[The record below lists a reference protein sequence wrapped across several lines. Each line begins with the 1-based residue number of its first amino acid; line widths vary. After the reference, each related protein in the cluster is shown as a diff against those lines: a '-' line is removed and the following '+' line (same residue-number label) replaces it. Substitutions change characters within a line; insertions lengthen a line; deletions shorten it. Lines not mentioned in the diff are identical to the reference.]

1 MKTIKAADLFCGA
14 GGTSTGLAY
23 ACEDIGAKLELI
35 AINHWDVAIET
46 HSKNHPGAKHLCE
59 SLDNVDP
66 RKLVS
71 GGHLQLLV
79 ASPEC
84 THHSMARGGKPMSDQ
99 SRASGWHILRWAEAI
114 RIDNILIENVREY
127 ESWGPLGANG
137 RPLKSKRGETFRAF
151 LDALRSLNY
160 TVDYRILNAADY
172 GDPTT
177 RERLFIM
184 ARRGR
189 KSITWPEPTHTR
201 DGESTLFGD
210 APKKWRAA
218 REIIDWN
225 IPGESIFARKKPLAP
240 ATMARIAAGLRK
252 FGGAKAEPFLVV
264 LRNHAEARSIDKPLP
279 TLTAGGQHFAL
290 CEPFVLGQQS
300 GASPRSVD
308 KPLPTIATGGAISLV
323 QPFLMHLNRPGD
335 RPRQVDEPIATVTGT
350 SSDFGLV
357 EPFIVP
363 VNHGKADHRTYSM
376 DRPMPTVT
384 TLDAWGMVQPFLVEY
399 YGTGGSRSVD
409 DPVATITAKDR
420 FGLIQVDGL
429 ALDIRFRMLQPHELA
444 RAMSFP
450 DGYEFAGTRDQK
462 VKQIGNAVPRRLA
475 QALCRELIGDAVS
488 ARKEI
493 AA

>member
-14 GGTSTGLAY
+14 GGTSTGLVF
-23 ACEDIGAKLELI
+23 ACEEIGAKLDLI
-35 AINHWDVAIET
+35 AINHWEVAIET
-46 HSKNHPGAKHLCE
+46 HSKNHPEAKHLCE
-59 SLDNVDP
+59 SLDSVDP
-66 RKLVS
+66 RKVVPD
-71 GGHLQLLV
+71 GHLHLLV

-84 THHSMARGGKPMSDQ
+84 THHSLARGGKPMSDQ
-99 SRASGWHILRWAEAI
+99 SRASGWHILRWAEAL

-160 TVDYRILNAADY
+160 SVDYRILNAADY

-189 KSITWPEPTHTR
+189 KAITWPAPTHTR
-201 DGESTLFGD
+201 DGEPTLFGD
-210 APKKWRAA
+210 ATQRWRAA

-225 IPGESIFARKKPLAP
+225 IPGESIFARKRPLAP
-240 ATMARIAAGLRK
+240 ATIERIKAGLRK

-264 LRNHAEARSIDKPLP
+264 LRNHGNARSVDEPLP
-279 TLTAGGQHFAL
+279 TVTAGGQHFGL
-290 CEPFVLGQQS
+290 CEPFLIGAGGPS
-300 GASPRSVD
+300 GSGKPRSVNE
-308 KPLPTIATGGAISLV
+308 PLGTVLTENHTALV
-323 QPFLMHLNRPGD
+323 QPFILHLNRNGD
-335 RPRQVDEPIATVTGT
+335 PARSVEQPLATVTAQ
-350 SSDFGLV
+350 SADFGV
-357 EPFIVP
+357 VQPFIVP
-363 VNHGKADHRTYSM
+363 LNHGKGDQRAYSI

-384 TLDAWGMVQPFLVEY
+384 TLDAWGMVEPFLVEY
-399 YGTGGSRSVD
+399 YGTGGARSVD

-420 FGLIQVDGL
+420 FGLVEVDGV

-475 QALCRELIGDAVS
+475 QALCKELVA
-488 ARKEI
+488 
-493 AA
+493 